1 MLSRK
6 TAVYKTS
13 YAADLALQRVFL
25 SRLAFWSAIAM
36 LLLLPLLVSRYALNV
51 ASLIMIAVVATIGL
65 NILVGYAG
73 HISVGHGAF
82 AMVGAFTVAVSSS
95 RWDVPMLVGLPL
107 AGVLAALVG
116 AFFGLPSLRVK
127 GLYLAIATLAA
138 QFILEWFVQHAQ
150 WLTGLSGR
158 QQTIYTPDPAITLPG
173 LPPLPIASDSSRY
186 YLFLALTLLAVY
198 YGENLFRT
206 RIGRAL
212 IAIRDHDVAA
222 QTMGINLFRYKMLA
236 FTISSFYAGIAGAMM
251 AYHLGAITHE
261 PFTIVLSIQWLAMI
275 IVGGLGSIPGAI
287 LGSIFLTIIPI
298 GLREFVDVLRPYFPF
313 LADRYASIRDILF
326 GIVVLAFLILE
337 PEGLYKLWRNVRS
350 YFDVWPFSY

>member
-6 TAVYKTS
+6 TAVYRTT

-25 SRLAFWSAIAM
+25 ARVAFWLAVGA
-36 LLLLPLLVSRYALNV
+36 LFLLPQFAGRYWVNTTSLVL
-51 ASLIMIAVVATIGL
+51 IAVVATIGL

-73 HISVGHGAF
+73 HISVGHAAF
-82 AMVGAFTVAVSSS
+82 AMVGGFTVAITSS

-107 AGVLAALVG
+107 AGIMAAVVG
-116 AFFGLPSLRVK
+116 AFFGIPSLRVK

-138 QFILEWFVQHAQ
+138 QFILEWFFQHAQ

-186 YLFLALTLLAVY
+186 YLFLALTLVAVY

-261 PFTIVLSIQWLAMI
+261 PFTIVLSIQC
-275 IVGGLGSIPGAI
+275 
-287 LGSIFLTIIPI
+287 
-298 GLREFVDVLRPYFPF
+298 
-313 LADRYASIRDILF
+313 
-326 GIVVLAFLILE
+326 
-337 PEGLYKLWRNVRS
+337 WR
-350 YFDVWPFSY
+350 

>member
-13 YAADLALQRVFL
+13 YAADLAIQRVFL
-25 SRLAFWSAIAM
+25 ARLAFWSSVAV
-36 LLLLPLLVSRYALNV
+36 LFLLPLVAGRYWLNV
-51 ASLIMIAVVATIGL
+51 LSLIFIAVVATIGL

-73 HISVGHGAF
+73 HISVGHVVF
-82 AMVGAFTVAVSSS
+82 ALVGGFTVAITSS
-95 RWDVPMLVGLPL
+95 RWDVPMLIGLPL
-107 AGVLAALVG
+107 AGVVAALVG
-116 AFFGLPSLRVK
+116 AFFGIPSLRVK

-158 QQTIYTPDPAITLPG
+158 HQTIYTPDPAITLPG
-173 LPPLPIASDSSRY
+173 LPPLPVASDSSRY
-186 YLFLALTLLAVY
+186 YLFLALTVVAVY

-222 QTMGINLFRYKMLA
+222 QTMGIDIFRYKLLA
-236 FTISSFYAGIAGAMM
+236 FTISSFYAGIAGAML

-261 PFTIVLSIQWLAMI
+261 PYTITLSIQWLAMI

-287 LGSIFLTIIPI
+287 FGSIFLTLLPI
-298 GLREFVDVLRPYFPF
+298 GLRELVTALQPSIPF

-326 GIVVLAFLILE
+326 GIVVLGFLILE
-337 PEGLYKLWRNVRS
+337 PEGLYKLWRNFRS
-350 YFDVWPFSY
+350 YVQLWPFSY

>member
-25 SRLAFWSAIAM
+25 SRLAFWSAIA
-36 LLLLPLLVSRYALNV
+36 LLLLMPLLVGRYALNV

-73 HISVGHGAF
+73 HISVGHAGF
-82 AMVGAFTVAVSSS
+82 ALVGGFTVAITAS
-95 RWDVPMLVGLPL
+95 RWDVPMLIGLPL
-107 AGVLAALVG
+107 AGIVAALVG
-116 AFFGLPSLRVK
+116 AFFGIPSLRVK

-150 WLTGLSGR
+150 WLTGLTGR

-186 YLFLALTLLAVY
+186 YLFLALT
-198 YGENLFRT
+198 
-206 RIGRAL
+206 
-212 IAIRDHDVAA
+212 
-222 QTMGINLFRYKMLA
+222 
-236 FTISSFYAGIAGAMM
+236 ISSFYAGVAGAMM
-251 AYHLGAITHE
+251 AYHLGAVTYE

-275 IVGGLGSIPGAI
+275 IVGGLGSI
-287 LGSIFLTIIPI
+287 
-298 GLREFVDVLRPYFPF
+298 
-313 LADRYASIRDILF
+313 
-326 GIVVLAFLILE
+326 
-337 PEGLYKLWRNVRS
+337 
-350 YFDVWPFSY
+350 